1 MSDVPD
7 VPDMGA
13 PKIHLC
19 VEKSGTEFE
28 SVTNFSVP
36 GPDYFPDPSSRMW
49 LDWSATMA
57 TLMTNKPT
65 FAKLAVIS
73 AYADLHDIEVER
85 IPSEE
90 FYARFP
96 EVDPRRSN
104 VR

>member
-1 MSDVPD
+1 MSDIEPKVE
-7 VPDMGA
+7 

-19 VEKSGTEFE
+19 VEKWGTDFE
-28 SVTNFSVP
+28 TVTNFSVP
-36 GPDYFPDPSSRMW
+36 GPDYHDEASSRMW

-57 TLMTNKPT
+57 TLMTDRPT

-73 AYADLHDIEVER
+73 AYADVHDIEVER
-85 IPSEE
+85 LSSEE

-96 EVDPRRSN
+96 EVDPRKSN

>member
-1 MSDVPD
+1 MSD
-7 VPDMGA
+7 A

-36 GPDYFPDPSSRMW
+36 GPDYFDDPSSRMW
-49 LDWSATMA
+49 LDWAASMMMA
-57 TLMTNKPT
+57 GTDRPT
-65 FAKLAVIS
+65 FVKLTVIS
-73 AYADLHDIEVER
+73 AYADVHDIEVER

>member
-7 VPDMGA
+7 VGD

-36 GPDYFPDPSSRMW
+36 GPDYFVDPSSRMW
-49 LDWSATMA
+49 IDWAAAMVIAGTDRPM
-57 TLMTNKPT
+57 
-65 FAKLAVIS
+65 FAKIHVIS

>member
-1 MSDVPD
+1 MSDAPD
-7 VPDMGA
+7 N

-36 GPDYFPDPSSRMW
+36 GPDYFPNPSSRMW
-49 LDWSATMA
+49 LDWSAAMIIAGTDR
-57 TLMTNKPT
+57 PT
-65 FAKLAVIS
+65 SVKLTVIS
-73 AYADLHDIEVER
+73 AYADVHDIEVER

>member
-1 MSDVPD
+1 MSDIAD
-7 VPDMGA
+7 

-19 VEKSGTEFE
+19 VEKSGTAFE

-36 GPDYFPDPSSRMW
+36 GPDYFADPSARMW
-49 LDWSATMA
+49 IDWSATMA
-57 TLMTNKPT
+57 TLLTDRPTNV
-65 FAKLAVIS
+65 KLVVIQ
-73 AYADLHDIEVER
+73 AYADLHNIEVER

-90 FYARFP
+90 FYGRFP